1 MREDIEAGYAGR
13 SKEVAGV
20 EGLHRSKNALELTLL
35 STALTTFIDCITFSS
50 ERDAMSLWSP
60 FDSSIRTSLLYSL
73 FANIELLLLETDVD
87 SISTVDSRRG
97 RLTTL
102 PSSLL
107 QVKRSKRERK
117 TKHRR
122 KFRWH

>member
-13 SKEVAGV
+13 RKQVAGV

-97 RLTTL
+97 RLTIL
-102 PSSLL
+102 ASSLL

-122 KFRWH
+122 KFH